1 MIKAL
6 LFDKD
11 GTLIDFEKTWFK
23 AIHRVLVTLSK
34 GDEQTL
40 KRLEQ
45 VCDYKDGK
53 FTRDSMIIAESSAD
67 YADIL
72 AKACNEEG
80 GKIFLQRYDNLAL
93 DEGLKATT
101 PIGDPH
107 GLLKTLKARGFKVG
121 LATNGSYALAIG
133 HSDKLGITSL
143 FDFICGYDSG
153 FGRKPKGGMVHG
165 FAIHLDI
172 KPHEIAVIG
181 DTLHDIHMAKNA
193 GAFAIGV
200 ASGLTPYD
208 ILAKE
213 ADCMIERLEELLDI
227 YPFLRQ
233 DT

>member
-1 MIKAL
+1 VIKAL

-23 AIHRVLVTLSK
+23 AIHTVLVTLSN
-34 GDEQTL
+34 GDNDAL
-40 KRLEQ
+40 LRLEQ
-45 VCDYKDGK
+45 VCGYKDGR
-53 FTRDSMIIAESSAD
+53 FAADSMIIAGASAD
-67 YADIL
+67 YTDIL
-72 AKACNEEG
+72 AKACGQQG
-80 GKIFLQRYDNLAL
+80 GAAFLKRYDDLAL

-101 PIGDPH
+101 PIGDPLS
-107 GLLKTLKARGFKVG
+107 LLTSLKARGFKLG

-165 FAIHLDI
+165 FAAHIHV

-181 DTLHDIHMAKNA
+181 DTLHDIHMAKDA

-200 ASGLTPYD
+200 ASGLTAYD
-208 ILAKE
+208 ILENE
-213 ADCMIERLEELLDI
+213 ADKMIDSLEDLEH
-227 YPFLRQ
+227 F
-233 DT
+233 